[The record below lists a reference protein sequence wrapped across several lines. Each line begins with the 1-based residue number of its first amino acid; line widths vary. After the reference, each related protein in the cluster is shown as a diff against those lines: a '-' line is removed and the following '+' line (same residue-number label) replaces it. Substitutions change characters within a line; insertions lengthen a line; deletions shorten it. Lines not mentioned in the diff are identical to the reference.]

1 MTRLRLLLRGV
12 TSLLALG
19 VLVVGM
25 PLVLLRWGR
34 LPGLPHAD
42 WWNRL
47 GDTAVSDTTV
57 FVVLTVAAW
66 AAWAA
71 FTAAVVV
78 EAAAA
83 LRGVHAPRLGLA
95 DPLQHAARGLVV
107 GVVLLASLVRHD
119 PPALAAPGPP
129 AEPPRVATGSPASVV
144 VTPRDPPEETP
155 AERDRPTGAAL
166 QSDMTIPPP
175 TTTDAGA
182 AAPIVVVERGDNPW
196 TLAETHLGDGMRWR
210 ELFALNRGV
219 PQPDGGAWTDP
230 EIIRPGWQLR
240 LTADATTTTSTPPLD
255 VHVVEPGDTLSEL
268 AQRYLGDPARFP
280 ELFDATRDIVQPDGR
295 RLRDP
300 DLIVPGWQIVIPA
313 LAAPAPPP
321 ASSAPPPSAPP
332 EPPELSVEPD
342 APATTAPAPPP
353 STMAPTPPSSPPP
366 GPPADGSAEGAD
378 GTSAAPIVAGIG
390 AAVALATGLALRL
403 RWLRQRRATRGA
415 CHRPVPASPVEQA
428 ALSAADVPLVRWAG
442 QHLAALLRSLDR
454 RRLTAAPV
462 AVELSESAG
471 IELLWDAPQQ
481 APAPPGW
488 TTADG
493 GWAWRLTYD
502 PEQPLPADELPA
514 GIPALV
520 TIGQRDGRQL
530 LVDLEAFG
538 LLTVA
543 GPAEHTDAFARSV
556 AVELACGTELSDAYV
571 TTIDL
576 DLDAGIAPRHRLTA
590 ADVSGA
596 LAQLDNAN
604 RSVADALEHDR
615 TADTFRARSGHTTP
629 IEATVVVVRAP
640 DADQLARL
648 ADAATARHGVAV
660 VATGAAPAAAQGAHV
675 DIDPSGARARLDPL
689 GIVFQPVG
697 LPAPV
702 AEAIHAAVAALG
714 ELPDDTAGDA
724 AAPPGLHGDGHGPPA
739 DHAPAT
745 VTDRTA
751 VPVATS
757 GSAGGNGDRGGQPA
771 GPGVDEDPRRLGDD
785 ATAAPA
791 RQSPS
796 GIGAIDTRPPGDADA
811 PGPADGRLFAPPSA
825 GDDQPRLVVRVL
837 GVPAIP
843 DRPNIGRRELI
854 LAVLLACRDGSLA
867 ASAAQ
872 DALWGGKPVEPKT
885 VWNFV
890 ASVRRALGDFDDGT
904 PVMPPADR
912 ARGTLRLDPRVTT
925 DLALLRDTLAH
936 VDELPSAEAIAALRD
951 RLALVEGPP
960 FDAPGYDWAH
970 RDQDVAD
977 AAAAIEQAV
986 DRLVDLAVDAG
997 QLDVARDAITR
1008 GLRGLPG
1015 DEHLYRAR
1023 MRVEAAAGNHAGIV
1037 AAYEQLTM
1045 YLADFETQPSP
1056 ATNALYHELIGP
1068 PRAASPRAS

>member
-66 AAWAA
+66 TAWAA

-556 AVELACGTELSDAYV
+556 AVEPTRRTTASRFGKIPTTSVRVVISADHGFIALGQDLGANRVVDAPAGATGTTKRRVFVGRGGVPNPATVRIPLATCGVVS
-571 TTIDL
+571 DL
-576 DLDAGIAPRHRLTA
+576 DIVVPRGLAVFKAGGGRQFFHGGLSPQELIVP
-590 ADVSGA
+590 
-596 LAQLDNAN
+596 
-604 RSVADALEHDR
+604 
-615 TADTFRARSGHTTP
+615 
-629 IEATVVVVRAP
+629 VVVVDLTKAP
-640 DADQLARL
+640 EPQKLHVTVQVAGGRITTGVF
-648 ADAATARHGVAV
+648 AATIAMA
-660 VATGAAPAAAQGAHV
+660 
-675 DIDPSGARARLDPL
+675 DNLL
-689 GIVFQPVG
+689 F
-697 LPAPV
+697 
-702 AEAIHAAVAALG
+702 G
-714 ELPDDTAGDA
+714 E
-724 AAPPGLHGDGHGPPA
+724 
-739 DHAPAT
+739 
-745 VTDRTA
+745 
-751 VPVATS
+751 
-757 GSAGGNGDRGGQPA
+757 
-771 GPGVDEDPRRLGDD
+771 
-785 ATAAPA
+785 
-791 RQSPS
+791 
-796 GIGAIDTRPPGDADA
+796 
-811 PGPADGRLFAPPSA
+811 
-825 GDDQPRLVVRVL
+825 LVVRV
-837 GVPAIP
+837 VVTDPAGHPVARIVSG
-843 DRPNIGRRELI
+843 DHLDTDTGT
-854 LAVLLACRDGSLA
+854 VTVSSDG
-867 ASAAQ
+867 
-872 DALWGGKPVEPKT
+872 P
-885 VWNFV
+885 
-890 ASVRRALGDFDDGT
+890 SV
-904 PVMPPADR
+904 
-912 ARGTLRLDPRVTT
+912 VTFQVT
-925 DLALLRDTLAH
+925 ANL
-936 VDELPSAEAIAALRD
+936 
-951 RLALVEGPP
+951 
-960 FDAPGYDWAH
+960 
-970 RDQDVAD
+970 
-977 AAAAIEQAV
+977 
-986 DRLVDLAVDAG
+986 DAG
-997 QLDVARDAITR
+997 SDVVLELLDARTGRKVATSTVA
-1008 GLRGLPG
+1008 
-1015 DEHLYRAR
+1015 
-1023 MRVEAAAGNHAGIV
+1023 V
-1037 AAYEQLTM
+1037 AAPITVEDSL
-1045 YLADFETQPSP
+1045 D
-1056 ATNALYHELIGP
+1056 
-1068 PRAASPRAS
+1068 